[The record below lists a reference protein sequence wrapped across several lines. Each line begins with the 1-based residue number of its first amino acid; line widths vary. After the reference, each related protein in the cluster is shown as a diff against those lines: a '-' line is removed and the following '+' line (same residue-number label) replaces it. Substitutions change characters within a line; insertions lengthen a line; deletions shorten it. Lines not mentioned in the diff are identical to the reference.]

1 MAFTIPEN
9 LHPDLMPL
17 AWLIGTWRGKGRG
30 EYIVPIFLPSC
41 RNISEAAQ
49 ANPQA
54 IVDAV
59 KSELIKLRNNPM
71 AFGSI
76 TNRIVYLILNGQSA
90 PRNFNTR
97 FVKPVD
103 TVRNIVSVVLKDADK
118 LNGQILIPN
127 ALYALYTYQT
137 FNETPSIGSLYYE
150 QYAITG
156 IGVGTEVFTNIEFSI
171 PAQDGDYTS
180 LTNGNITV
188 LAGVVTEF
196 APPALNAP

>member
-1 MAFTIPEN
+1 
-9 LHPDLMPL
+9 
-17 AWLIGTWRGKGRG
+17 
-30 EYIVPIFLPSC
+30 
-41 RNISEAAQ
+41 
-49 ANPQA
+49 
-54 IVDAV
+54 
-59 KSELIKLRNNPM
+59 M

-118 LNGQILIPN
+118 LNGQILN
-127 ALYALYTYQT
+127 QYALYTYQT

-150 QYAITG
+150 QYADAG
-156 IGVGTEVFTNIEFSI
+156 NGLLLGLGVGTEVFTNIEFSI